1 MKSLAILFSVMA
13 MAGVSACSSNSLRMG
28 QNESPATVLDA
39 YKPRA
44 YPTDAQIQLAVHAQ
58 GLSTTQADALGE
70 FAAEW
75 DSDQG
80 GVITLRA
87 PEGGSNSAAAF
98 RTAEGARAYMVRQGI
113 PEDRIVIAGYD
124 AHGLNDPNLI
134 MSYTH
139 YKVEIP
145 ACNQSWKNL
154 ANTVSNEP
162 NENFGCAV
170 HANMYAQLADP
181 GDLGHPRATTPGD
194 ATRKLS
200 ILELYRKGAVT
211 TSAKDDAA
219 KGTLSNA
226 VQ

>member
-1 MKSLAILFSVMA
+1 MKTLAILLSATTLV
-13 MAGVSACSSNSLRMG
+13 GLSACTSNSLRMG

-80 GVITLRA
+80 GMITLRA
-87 PEGGSNSAAAF
+87 PEGGPNSPAAF
-98 RTAEGARAYMVRQGI
+98 RTAEGARAFMVRQGI

-124 AHGLNDPNLI
+124 ARGLTEPNLI
-134 MSYTH
+134 MTYTH

-145 ACNQSWKNL
+145 TCNKAWKNL
-154 ANTVSNEP
+154 GNTRTNEP
-162 NENFGCAV
+162 DDNFGCAV

-181 GDLGHPRATTPGD
+181 GDLGRPRATTPSD
-194 ATRKLS
+194 ASRKLS

-211 TSAKDDAA
+211 SSAKDDAA

>member
-1 MKSLAILFSVMA
+1 MKSLAILISTMA
-13 MAGVSACSSNSLRMG
+13 LIGVSACGSDSLRMG

-58 GLSTTQADALGE
+58 GLSTTQADALGQ

-75 DSDQG
+75 DADQG
-80 GVITLRA
+80 GIITLRA
-87 PEGGSNSAAAF
+87 PEGGPNSAAAF
-98 RTAEGARAYMVRQGI
+98 RTAEGARAFMIRQGI

-124 AHGLNDPNLI
+124 GRGLNEPNLI

-139 YKVEIP
+139 FKVEIP
-145 ACNQSWKNL
+145 TCNKSWKNL
-154 ANTVSNEP
+154 ANTQSNEP
-162 NENFGCAV
+162 NDNFGCAV

-181 GDLGHPRATTPGD
+181 GDLGRPRASTPVD
-194 ATRKLS
+194 AQRKLS
-200 ILELYRKGAVT
+200 VLELYRKGAVT
-211 TSAKDDAA
+211 TSAKDEAA
-219 KGTLSNA
+219 KGTLSTA